1 MNTKDQIL
9 QRIKKSVGLTA
20 PGAVLMLFGSYA
32 RGTNTVSSDIDLL
45 ILIDKDKIS
54 FSEEKRITDPLYDI
68 EFETGTL
75 ISPVVLSTKDWE
87 SRHKI
92 TPFYKNVTRE
102 GIVL

>member
-1 MNTKDQIL
+1 MNNKEQIL

-32 RGTNTVSSDIDLL
+32 RGTNTVKSDIDLL

-54 FSEEKRITDPLYDI
+54 WSEEKHITDPLYDI

-75 ISPVVLSTKDWE
+75 ISPMIITRKDWE
-87 SRHKI
+87 SRHRI